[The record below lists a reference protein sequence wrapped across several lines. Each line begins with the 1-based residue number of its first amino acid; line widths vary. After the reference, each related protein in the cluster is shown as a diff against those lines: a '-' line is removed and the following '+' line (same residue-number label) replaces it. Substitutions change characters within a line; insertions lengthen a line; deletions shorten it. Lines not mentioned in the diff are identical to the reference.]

1 MVMKNATAI
10 ASLVAIA
17 QAWTHA
23 EVPNRRDQT
32 NRSEDMLSGVRFD
45 CDLNTGW
52 EFKSNGD
59 LELFIDIEMSI
70 DDP

>member
-1 MVMKNATAI
+1 
-10 ASLVAIA
+10 
-17 QAWTHA
+17 
-23 EVPNRRDQT
+23 
-32 NRSEDMLSGVRFD
+32 MLSGVRFD